1 MRTCLT
7 TPVTDGAEVAE
18 VLVATAVVAAA
29 EVVGAALED
38 VGTTEVGAA
47 TVLLITWAGELV
59 AAAEDVECV

>member
-1 MRTCLT
+1 M
-7 TPVTDGAEVAE
+7 TDGAEAAE

-38 VGTTEVGAA
+38 VGTTEVDAA

>member
-1 MRTCLT
+1 MHTCPT

>member
-1 MRTCLT
+1 MRTCPT

-18 VLVATAVVAAA
+18 VPVATAVVAAA

>member
-1 MRTCLT
+1 MRTCPT

>member
-1 MRTCLT
+1 MRTCPT

-47 TVLLITWAGELV
+47 TVLIITWAGELV

>member
-1 MRTCLT
+1 MRTCPT
-7 TPVTDGAEVAE
+7 TPVTDGAEAAE

-38 VGTTEVGAA
+38 VGTTEVAAA
-47 TVLLITWAGELV
+47 TVLLIIWAGELV